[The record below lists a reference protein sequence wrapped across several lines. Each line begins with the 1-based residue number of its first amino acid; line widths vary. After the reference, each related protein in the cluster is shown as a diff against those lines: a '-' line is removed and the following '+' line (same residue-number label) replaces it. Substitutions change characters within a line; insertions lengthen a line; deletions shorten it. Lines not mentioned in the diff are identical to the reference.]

1 MNYGFATPE
10 PPRLKINFATG
21 DAVIETDETGET
33 TVEVDADE
41 NKFTVEQRGRDI
53 VLQQRK
59 RGGSFGVRVLAP
71 HGTEIDVEIAS
82 VDLRSRGRLGDT
94 RVRSASGDV
103 ELETVSGRLD
113 LTVAS
118 GDVSVRAAEAG
129 GSIRTASGDVIVGES
144 ADRLD
149 VTTASGDQNI
159 EAIEA
164 GALVLKSASGDMR
177 IGIRQGS
184 RFRVDARSLSGEA
197 YSELEVLG
205 VETATDGP
213 LVELK
218 ATTTSGDIRIVRA

>member
-1 MNYGFATPE
+1 M
-10 PPRLKINFATG
+10 
-21 DAVIETDETGET
+21 
-33 TVEVDADE
+33 
-41 NKFTVEQRGRDI
+41 
-53 VLQQRK
+53 
-59 RGGSFGVRVLAP
+59 
-71 HGTEIDVEIAS
+71 
-82 VDLRSRGRLGDT
+82 
-94 RVRSASGDV
+94 
-103 ELETVSGRLD
+103 SGRLD